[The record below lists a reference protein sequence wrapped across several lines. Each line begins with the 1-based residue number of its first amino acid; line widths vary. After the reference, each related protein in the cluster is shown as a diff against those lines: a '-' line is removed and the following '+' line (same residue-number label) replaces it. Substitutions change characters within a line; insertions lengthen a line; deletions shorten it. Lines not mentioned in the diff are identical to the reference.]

1 MSYEYD
7 NSKLIN
13 SIEKIGL
20 INKPSIVKRNDQSIE
35 VVTGYRRI
43 NALKKLGIKEVCCF
57 DLTGSGMSDDELLML
72 ALHDNLFSRE
82 FSIIEK
88 SMIINV
94 LNELVKDINIIYDV
108 CSLINVNRKDY
119 STLLK
124 INMLDNTIKQAI
136 LNGNLQIKT
145 IELLLQM
152 ETPDVLLISDWL
164 TKLRLSY
171 NYQVQFIEYIS
182 DISRVYKCSISSFM
196 DEEFFQN
203 LLDDHKKNIPQK
215 TKELMDYL
223 RIRRNPTISR
233 CQEMFDKKIKKLNL
247 PANVRVVNPRYF
259 ESEGYK
265 LEINFNNGE
274 ELIGILIKLTDA
286 KMAFIDI
293 KDPWLDDGI

>member
-57 DLTGSGMSDDELLML
+57 DLTGSGMSDHELLML

-182 DISRVYKCSISSFM
+182 DISRVYKCSLSSFM